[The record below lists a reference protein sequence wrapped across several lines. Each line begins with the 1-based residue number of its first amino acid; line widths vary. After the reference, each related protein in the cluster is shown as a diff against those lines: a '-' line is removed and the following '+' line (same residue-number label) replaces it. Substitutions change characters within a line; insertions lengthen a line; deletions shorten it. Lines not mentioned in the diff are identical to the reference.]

1 MGWGWGGI
9 ENVIDRLRRVQVSEK
24 LHLRQSQIHFFLWEG
39 RAPGLLTKLE
49 RTALVKGL
57 R

>member
-1 MGWGWGGI
+1 
-9 ENVIDRLRRVQVSEK
+9 VDVSPRDSGK
-24 LHLRQSQIHFFLWEG
+24 LHVYAYRLRQSQIHFFLVEV
-39 RAPGLLTKLE
+39 RAPGLPAKLA